1 MTSTFLYFILLCFV
15 SYYLCDISKN
25 KCDCC
30 TDAQKFSVTP
40 HWLHTDSSIQSY
52 SNCIPPCV
60 SMCLLFPFPF
70 PWILPDC
77 LKFAKHNMVSCLCV
91 FCLGCSALLSFS
103 SLGKHT
109 WFFQNRVRKSPSPW
123 SHLWPCLGQS
133 CSLLPLVYFYISLHI
148 CYLYSNDLSWCPS
161 LSFNNLRVGRL
172 WLIPSSAC
180 VAYLP
185 SIICDFF
192 LVWETWNI
200 GTYFAGTLWCIL
212 LLVWKPFW

>member
-25 KCDCC
+25 KSDYC

-77 LKFAKHNMVSCLCV
+77 LKFAKHNMVIVPLCLLPGML
-91 FCLGCSALLSFS
+91 FPPFLLFTWQTYMILSKPSQKGSFS
-103 SLGKHT
+103 MKSSLT
-109 WFFQNRVRKSPSPW
+109 LPWAELLTSPP
-123 SHLWPCLGQS
+123 G
-133 CSLLPLVYFYISLHI
+133 LLLYLPPYLLFVFWWLVLVSF
-148 CYLYSNDLSWCPS
+148 
-161 LSFNNLRVGRL
+161 SFNNLRVGRL
-172 WLIPSSAC
+172 WLIPSSAWH
-180 VAYLP
+180 VLL
-185 SIICDFF
+185 IF
-192 LVWETWNI
+192 LQ
-200 GTYFAGTLWCIL
+200 
-212 LLVWKPFW
+212 